1 MDAVKPYLVPAGEGE
16 DVYIEKK
23 SRFISHVFRI
33 TTAQEAVELLAAWRK
48 KYWDAS
54 TIAYAYIL
62 RDGSMRFSDDGE
74 PQGTAGMPTLDMF
87 RKEEVFDALCIT
99 VRYFG
104 GIKLG
109 AGGLTRAFG
118 KSAKQALDAA
128 GIAVMEPHVRVA
140 LTCPYNLMELLRNRF
155 PTYEAAEKNVEY
167 GADVTFDLFLPLERF
182 ESFRADIVDLTN
194 GTVTPQAGEQ
204 TMFAR
209 KIK

>member
-16 DVYIEKK
+16 GEYIEKK
-23 SRFISHVFRI
+23 SRFVSHVFRI
-33 TTAQEAVELLAAWRK
+33 TSAQEAAELLAAWRK

-99 VRYFG
+99 VRWFG

-118 KSAKQALDAA
+118 KAAKLALDDA
-128 GIAVMEPHVRVA
+128 GIAVMEPHVRASLRCAYSYLELIRSRLA
-140 LTCPYNLMELLRNRF
+140 LHEVT
-155 PTYEAAEKNVEY
+155 EAGVDY

-182 ESFRADIVDLTN
+182 DGFRKDVVELTN
-194 GTVTPQAGEQ
+194 GAFAPVAGEQ
-204 TMFAR
+204 TMFAK
-209 KIK
+209 KIR